1 MGTSHCPNGYQCNA
15 HICTADEG
23 KALLK
28 SIKVY
33 STSCTDCTTEGLI
46 VTLNGR
52 QDVVNKV
59 QCRTNNL
66 DHGGQVDYDAGD
78 ALFDDSEWKW
88 TGSGSWEGSAI
99 CVEWFGGDVY
109 ASSCSVVAGGMI
121 TDCVKIDG
129 VTCP

>member
-1 MGTSHCPNGYQCNA
+1 
-15 HICTADEG
+15 
-23 KALLK
+23 
-28 SIKVY
+28 VY
-33 STSCTDCTTEGLI
+33 STSCTDCSTEGLI
-46 VTLNGR
+46 LTLNGR

-78 ALFDDSEWKW
+78 ALFDDKLTLGTFTPDGGCLDAPLDGAVSDSEWKW

-109 ASSCSVVAGGMI
+109 ASSCSVVAGGII